1 MDTEQFL
8 QETSTLRNDVIS
20 LSDKYI
26 ESAQTMSL
34 REMDDAAIQSV
45 ERLKKNEFNIL
56 VAGETKRGKS
66 SFINALLGN
75 NYLPVDDSIATSQAF
90 EIRHSKEE
98 AYRLR
103 FSDDSFR
110 EIGREELVTFGSQKK
125 IDEMGGVLELDGK
138 TLSAIEVDCP
148 ARFLPPNITLVDTP
162 GMGAVYSFHTQ
173 ITQAYVAFC
182 DAVIFVLDSNRPVL
196 EEEIIFLKEIL
207 RFTPHI
213 FFIQTKIDIHKD
225 TWEEVLKDNEKRLNE
240 QIGDQLS
247 TTPRVWPISN
257 KHLLTAAQS
266 EGEKRTNH
274 YVKISRFDELK
285 NELNRFLFFVSG
297 IAKTSETLACLNV
310 YGNEVFSVITG
321 RYKTIQTGNRNSMA
335 DKIEE
340 LKEKQKALQEQWDQ
354 DGASLKKSDA
364 GVKEMLSIARRAF
377 EQEFG
382 KAGNVYKNIQEELEA
397 IKKIGKLKKY
407 TENLFTHL
415 SEKYMNVMLELN
427 ASIFKELET
436 EYMNISIQLRKYAPY
451 PEDFSGDFSKHF
463 KKMLEKHLPVMGGGR
478 PTTTWIKTIYKVTVK
493 AMTTTVFQLPGKIQN
508 FLLGFAEKENQL
520 IKIRKEILSNA
531 LSILIDIHAQLKF
544 VDFKSGK
551 RKDAITM
558 YFDDLSREWSTWIK
572 KMIEGRT
579 KELDEELK
587 RLNKQ
592 MDMEGEALKKELE
605 KASCDVATW
614 KSFIAD
620 TDGLLSKVDEL
631 GSILNNGA
639 AS

>member
-1 MDTEQFL
+1 MNTEQFL
-8 QETSTLRNDVIS
+8 QQTNTLRADVIS
-20 LSDKYI
+20 LSGKYI
-26 ESAQTMSL
+26 ESAQAMSL
-34 REMDDAAIQSV
+34 REMDDAVIQSID
-45 ERLKKNEFNIL
+45 RLKKNEFNIL

-66 SFINALLGN
+66 SFINALLGD

-90 EIRHSKEE
+90 EIRHSEKE

-103 FSDDSFR
+103 FSDGSFR

-182 DAVIFVLDSNRPVL
+182 DAVIFVLDSDRPVL
-196 EEEIIFLKEIL
+196 EDEIIFLKDIL

-247 TTPRVWPISN
+247 ATPRVWPISN

-266 EGEKRTNH
+266 EGDKRTNH

-285 NELNRFLFFVSG
+285 NELNCFLYFVSG
-297 IAKTSETLACLNV
+297 IAQTRETLTGLNV
-310 YGNEVFSVITG
+310 YGKEVFSVLTG
-321 RYKTIQTGNRNSMA
+321 RYKTIQSGNRNSMT
-335 DKIEE
+335 DKIKE
-340 LKEKQKALQEQWDQ
+340 LKEKQTALKAEWDK
-354 DGASLKKSDA
+354 DGTSAKKSDA
-364 GVKEMLSIARRAF
+364 RVKEMLGTAIKAF

-382 KAGNVYKNIQEELEA
+382 KAGNVYKNIEREIEA
-397 IKKIGKLKKY
+397 IEKTGKLKKY
-407 TENLFTHL
+407 TEDLSQHL
-415 SEKYMNVMLELN
+415 SEKYMKEMLDLDD
-427 ASIFKELET
+427 SIFKELKT
-436 EYMNISIQLRKYAPY
+436 EYLNISKQLRKYAPY
-451 PEDFSGDFSKHF
+451 PETFEEDFSKNF
-463 KKMLEKHLPVMGGGR
+463 EEILKKHLPVMGGAKDTVVKKILR
-478 PTTTWIKTIYKVTVK
+478 FAVHALTLTI
-493 AMTTTVFQLPGKIQN
+493 FQIPGKIRNQ
-508 FLLGFAEKENQL
+508 LLGLIDKKNQL
-520 IKIRKEILSNA
+520 IKIRKEILFNV
-531 LSILIDIHAQLKF
+531 LSILKDIYTQLKS
-544 VDFKSGK
+544 VDFHSGE

-558 YFDDLSREWSTWIK
+558 YFDALSQEWSTCIG
-572 KMIEGRT
+572 KMLEGRA

-587 RLNKQ
+587 RIKKHV
-592 MDMEGEALKKELE
+592 DMEEKELKKELE
-605 KASCDVATW
+605 NASSDVATW
-614 KSFIAD
+614 KSLMSD
-620 TDGLLSKVDEL
+620 TGNLVKKADEL
-631 GSILNNGA
+631 GAILNDGA